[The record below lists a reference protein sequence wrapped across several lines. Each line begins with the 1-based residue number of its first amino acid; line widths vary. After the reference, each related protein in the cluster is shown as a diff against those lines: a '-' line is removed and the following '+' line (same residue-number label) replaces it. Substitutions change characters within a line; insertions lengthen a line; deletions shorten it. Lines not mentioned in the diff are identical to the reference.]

1 LRKIKNNKGKFI
13 AVILAGGRGMR
24 FWPLSRKNAPKPL
37 LCLLSEKPLICQACQ
52 IIEPIA
58 RCEQIFISSS
68 KELFS
73 LLQKALPQIP
83 SQNFLLEPEPKDTAP
98 AIGLA
103 LALIS
108 RGLNPKEPEPV
119 LAFLPSDHYFK
130 SPAQF
135 RNTLKQAQEIA
146 QKKDLIL
153 TIGVKPDFPCTGYG
167 YIQPAKPL
175 PRSKSAFWVK
185 NFKEKPNLNKAQRYI
200 KMGFYWNCGIFIARP
215 KVLWK
220 AFQSLAPELYERF
233 QKIFQAKN
241 SMLSSI
247 IEKEFSHLHKISFDY
262 AVMEKAENIAMVAGD
277 FGWSDLGTYRAIARI
292 LGREP
297 KNLGSGRIVHL
308 ASENVIAKT
317 NKLTGLVGVKD
328 LAIVETEDA
337 LLVMDL
343 SKEDELKKLVLMIE
357 QMGLKKYL

>member
-1 LRKIKNNKGKFI
+1 LRRIKKSKGKFI

-37 LCLLSEKPLICQACQ
+37 LCLLSENPLICQACQ

-58 RCEQIFISSS
+58 SSQQIFISSS
-68 KELFS
+68 KELLYS
-73 LLQKALPQIP
+73 LKKALPQIP

-108 RGLNPKEPEPV
+108 RRPNPKEPEPV
-119 LAFLPSDHYFK
+119 LAFLPSDHHFK
-130 SPAQF
+130 RPAQF
-135 RNTLKQAQEIA
+135 RATLKQAQEIA

-167 YIQPAKPL
+167 YIQPDKPL
-175 PRSKSAFWVK
+175 ARDNNCFWVK
-185 NFKEKPNLNKAQRYI
+185 TFKEKPDLGKAQRYI
-200 KMGFYWNCGIFIARP
+200 ERGFYWNCGIFIARP
-215 KVLWK
+215 SVLWR
-220 AFQSLAPELYERF
+220 AFQEFAPDLYERF
-233 QKIFQAKN
+233 QKISKAKN
-241 SMLSSI
+241 SIISSV
-247 IEKEFSHLHKISFDY
+247 IEQEFPDLPKISFDY
-262 AVMEKAENIAMVAGD
+262 AVMEKAKNIAMVAGD

-292 LGREP
+292 LGKEP
-297 KNLGSGRIVHL
+297 KNLGRGRIIHL
-308 ASENVIAKT
+308 SSENVIART

-328 LAIVETEDA
+328 LAIIETNDA

-343 SKEDELKKLVLMIE
+343 SKEDELKKLVLMLE
-357 QMGLKKYL
+357 KMGLKKYL